1 MLCREKTHLAR
12 DCPMRETN
20 ANSSSVFLGVGREA
34 GADEDDF
41 HTFRRKNLVVDRE
54 LQGEERM
61 RKTAKIRTGK
71 HSGIVK
77 AFGPVPQVKTK
88 KVVNF

>member
-1 MLCREKTHLAR
+1 LLAVSLSVLSHEQA
-12 DCPMRETN
+12 DAT
-20 ANSSSVFLGVGREA
+20 AATVFLGGGHEA

-41 HTFRRKNLVVDRE
+41 HIFRRKNTEVDRE
-54 LQGEERM
+54 IQGEERV
-61 RKTAKIRTGK
+61 RKMAHVREGK

-77 AFGPVPQVKTK
+77 AFGAAPQAKPK